1 MRSNCPKSGKC
12 HYLIVNED
20 ITNKS
25 VELDKKTLHAETEQ
39 KLKIFKARQSQL
51 QKQLIQVKCPYQSR
65 FVYE

>member
-39 KLKIFKARQSQL
+39 KMSLMKILKKRGSKIYPCSSL
-51 QKQLIQVKCPYQSR
+51 TSSLHD
-65 FVYE
+65 